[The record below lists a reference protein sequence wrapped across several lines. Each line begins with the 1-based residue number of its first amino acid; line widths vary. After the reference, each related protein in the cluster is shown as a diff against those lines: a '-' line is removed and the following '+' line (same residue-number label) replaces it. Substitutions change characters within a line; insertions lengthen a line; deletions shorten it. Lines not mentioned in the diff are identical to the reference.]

1 MTKEP
6 YQMAREFHQT
16 FEPQPPVTPQAFST
30 ERGSFRAGFKV
41 EEIVEFLYGTA
52 EGDTVKFEELVTELH
67 KSVDQA
73 KAKVLEKAE
82 PVEDPLVA
90 QVDAL
95 TDLLYFTY
103 GSFALIGVDPK
114 PIFEI
119 VHQANMGKVF
129 PDGKPRYHPVTNK
142 VMKPDNWQADFAPE
156 PLIKKELDKQKGKAQ

>member
-1 MTKEP
+1 M
-6 YQMAREFHQT
+6 
-16 FEPQPPVTPQAFST
+16 
-30 ERGSFRAGFKV
+30 
-41 EEIVEFLYGTA
+41 
-52 EGDTVKFEELVTELH
+52 
-67 KSVDQA
+67 
-73 KAKVLEKAE
+73 EKAE

-156 PLIKKELDKQKGKAQ
+156 SLIKKELDKQKGKAQ